1 MKCRLAS
8 KPTCQTCAQLAMYAD
23 GATDMTKCDMGCIV
37 DEADICPAHGAMC
50 QQCCASSKRYMME
63 ALPEFYNQIRN
74 ECPCT
79 DGGPWPIMM
88 RQKSQAHHFVHT
100 HVSRL
105 NEEMAV
111 IMNMLRKP
119 KAFPRLF
126 VKTYR
131 PYHRAGCSGI

>member
-1 MKCRLAS
+1 MA
-8 KPTCQTCAQLAMYAD
+8 
-23 GATDMTKCDMGCIV
+23 TKCDMGCIV
-37 DEADICPAHGAMC
+37 DEADICPTHGAMC
-50 QQCCASSKRYMME
+50 QRCCASSKRYIME

-79 DGGPWPIMM
+79 DGGPWPIMV
-88 RQKSQAHHFVHT
+88 RQKSHAHHFVHT

-105 NEEMAV
+105 NGEMAV

-131 PYHRAGCSGI
+131 PYPERVVVEYEYSRYHFYWIPEGEGC